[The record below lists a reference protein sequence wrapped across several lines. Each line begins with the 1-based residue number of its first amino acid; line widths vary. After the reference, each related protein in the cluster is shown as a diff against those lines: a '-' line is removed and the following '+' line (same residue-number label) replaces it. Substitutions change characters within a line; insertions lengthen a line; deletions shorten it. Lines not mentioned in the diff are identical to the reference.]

1 MSRLREEE
9 TGAMSR
15 LREEET
21 GAMSRLRE
29 EETGAMRQARL
40 MKARSWRR
48 VGRRVAVLSASALIL
63 TSCGQWRGV
72 ANVPLPG
79 GPGTES
85 GSTTLY
91 VQMPETLALNANSRV
106 RVRDVF
112 VGRVRKI
119 ELINWVP
126 TLTVDLEPGI
136 VLPKNTLAKIGQ
148 TSLLG
153 SQHVELNPPEHP
165 SAEKLRNGDTIPL
178 AQSSAYPT
186 IERTLAGISG
196 ILTGGGIPNI
206 ETIQTEVFNILNG
219 RADQIRDFL
228 GRLDTFTNE
237 LNQQRHDI
245 TRAIDSTNRLLNIVA
260 ARNDTLDRV
269 LTEFPPLI
277 QHFADTRE
285 LFADAV
291 TALGRLSAA
300 ADDTLSNSN
309 ANLHTNL
316 QNLQRPLKQ
325 LARSAPYLV
334 EALKLILT
342 VPFNIENIPKAVR
355 GDYINV
361 SLTIDLT
368 LSSVD
373 NAFLSGTGVSG
384 MLRALEQAWGRDPAT
399 MIPDVRFTPNPHDAP
414 GGPLVERGE

>member
-1 MSRLREEE
+1 M
-9 TGAMSR
+9 
-15 LREEET
+15 
-21 GAMSRLRE
+21 
-29 EETGAMRQARL
+29 
-40 MKARSWRR
+40 
-48 VGRRVAVLSASALIL
+48 
-63 TSCGQWRGV
+63 
-72 ANVPLPG
+72 
-79 GPGTES
+79 
-85 GSTTLY
+85 TLY

-126 TLTVDLEPGI
+126 TLTVDIKPGI
-136 VLPKNTLAKIGQ
+136 ELPKNTLAKIGQ

-153 SQHVELNPPEHP
+153 SQHVELNPPENP
-165 SAEKLRNGDTIPL
+165 SSEMLRNGDTIPL

-206 ETIQTEVFNILNG
+206 EVIQTEVFNILNG
-219 RADQIRDFL
+219 RADQIREFL
-228 GRLDTFTNE
+228 NRLDTFTDE
-237 LNQQRHDI
+237 LNQQREEI
-245 TRAIDSTNRLLNIVA
+245 TRAIDSTNRLLNIVSQ
-260 ARNDTLDRV
+260 RNETLDRV

-277 QHFADTRE
+277 QHFAETRD

-300 ADDTLSNSN
+300 ADETLSGSN

-325 LARSAPYLV
+325 LGRAAPYLV
-334 EALKLILT
+334 GALKLILT
-342 VPFNIENIPKAVR
+342 VPFNIDNIPKAIR

-361 SLTIDLT
+361 SLKLDLT

-373 NAFLSGTGVSG
+373 NAFLSGTGLSG

>member
-1 MSRLREEE
+1 
-9 TGAMSR
+9 
-15 LREEET
+15 
-21 GAMSRLRE
+21 
-29 EETGAMRQARL
+29 MRMRKL
-40 MKARSWRR
+40 SS
-48 VGRRVAVLSASALIL
+48 VGRRVAVLAAAALVL

-112 VGRVRKI
+112 VGRVRNI

-126 TLTVDLEPGI
+126 TLTVDLQPG
-136 VLPKNTLAKIGQ
+136 VELPKNTLAKIGQ

-153 SQHVELNPPEHP
+153 SQHVELNPPDDP
-165 SAEKLRNGDTIPL
+165 SQEMLKSGDIIPL

-206 ETIQTEVFNILNG
+206 EVIQTEVFNILNG
-219 RADQIRDFL
+219 RGDQVREFL
-228 GRLDTFTNE
+228 NRLDTFTGE
-237 LNQQRHDI
+237 LNQQRQEI
-245 TRAIDSTNRLLNIVA
+245 NRAIDSTNRLLNIVSQ
-260 ARNDTLDRV
+260 RNDTLDRV

-277 QHFADTRE
+277 QHFAETRD

-300 ADDTLSNSN
+300 ADETLSGTN

-325 LARSAPYLV
+325 LSRAAPYLV
-334 EALKLILT
+334 GALKLLLT
-342 VPFNIENIPKAVR
+342 VPFNIDNIPKAIR
-355 GDYINV
+355 GDFINV
-361 SLTIDLT
+361 SLKLDLT

-384 MLRALEQAWGRDPAT
+384 MLRALEQAWGRDPNT